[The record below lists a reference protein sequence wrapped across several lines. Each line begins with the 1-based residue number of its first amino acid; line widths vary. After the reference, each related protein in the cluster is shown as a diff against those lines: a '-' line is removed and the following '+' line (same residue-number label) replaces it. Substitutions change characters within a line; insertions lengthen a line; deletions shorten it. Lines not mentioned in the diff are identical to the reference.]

1 MKKTVS
7 RLGSAALCVTLS
19 LALGCGCAV
28 MPPASS
34 EKPASSAVSVPTD
47 AEGKPLYDATRLDDG
62 HLRILYGY
70 DNSGDSRTV
79 LCGSKVLYQSA
90 RSENVSL
97 LQDIVT
103 GETNY
108 WFRTW
113 SDSTGRGG
121 RRSALYDKDGNEV
134 MAFDGEQSAA
144 IQNGLLVLQESR
156 MVGDSYNVDYDSYG
170 TCSVI
175 DLATGK
181 NLPVPEG
188 AYSCIVCGDMLVF
201 TCYARPADLAENE
214 WDDDSNLHSWVAI
227 QQKDGTQTYGSA
239 SSTAYRISYASDEL
253 DNWVE
258 LDISHADGSPADQ
271 VLHNPA
277 TGEGYIGFQ
286 QTCGS
291 GTAAFLTA
299 NGTYQLRDLTTEDRG
314 VIAEFDA
321 LPSNYFP
328 GYVVTWNVDSDY
340 RYSLH
345 DLSTGEVTPLYA
357 VSLAGN
363 RIVLYAQDGSLK
375 VYDTD
380 TGALLTDVNA
390 GTIGDDQRVTL
401 DCEEDGFVW
410 MELRDA
416 DSYEIAAIRVYGPEG
431 LVSDL
436 SSLNETYNYLGY
448 LTTDANGRPLFT
460 HIRSYTDTADT
471 GADYLCSIIYGEYN
485 HEAYVLD
492 IYYTKD
498 PMEITEPE
506 TARRLLAHGV
516 NLAKIESNNGG
527 RGFARNVQEQLK
539 RLGSNR
545 CRVEW
550 FHQSENKVARILTN
564 STWVQDHI
572 YYPVNWRDRWP
583 EYAKAM
589 LYYQK
594 EGKNAHDDAPDAT
607 TGVAEQFTRKGGVSV
622 W

>member
-62 HLRILYGY
+62 RLRILYGY

-121 RRSALYDKDGNEV
+121 RRSALYDKDGSEV

-156 MVGDSYNVDYDSYG
+156 MVGDSYDVGYDSYG

-239 SSTAYRISYASDEL
+239 SSTAYRISYASNAL
-253 DNWVE
+253 DDWVE
-258 LDISHADGSPADQ
+258 LDNYTADSTTQ
-271 VLHNPA
+271 ILHNPA

-299 NGTYQLRDLTTEDRG
+299 NGTYQLRDMTTEDRG
-314 VIAEFDA
+314 VIAEYDD
-321 LPSNYFP
+321 LPSYYFP
-328 GYVVTWNVDSDY
+328 GYVVTWRINGDY
-340 RYSLH
+340 GYDLH
-345 DLSTGEVTPLYA
+345 DLSTGEITPLYA
-357 VSLAGN
+357 SSVTGSKIA
-363 RIVLYAQDGSLK
+363 LYAQDGSLK
-375 VYDTD
+375 VYDMD
-380 TGALLTDVNA
+380 TGSLLYETSA
-390 GTIGDDQRVTL
+390 GVVDDSQSL
-401 DCEEDGFVW
+401 MIDCESDGCVW
-410 MELRDA
+410 MELRDRDTYTTTA
-416 DSYEIAAIRVYGPEG
+416 VRVYGPEG

-436 SSLNETYNYLGY
+436 SSLTDTYDYLGY
-448 LTTDANGRPLFT
+448 LTTDKNGRPLYYGT
-460 HIRSYTDTADT
+460 RSVPGSSYAT
-471 GADYLCSIIYGEYN
+471 GCD
-485 HEAYVLD
+485 VLD
-492 IYYTKD
+492 ETGNVVMKSLGSCYSYYD
-498 PMEITEPE
+498 NSLNALPDHVFV
-506 TARRLLAHGV
+506 ARR
-516 NLAKIESNNGG
+516 
-527 RGFARNVQEQLK
+527 GFYYGWMDTDGNWLY
-539 RLGSNR
+539 
-545 CRVEW
+545 CRSV
-550 FHQSENKVARILTN
+550 F
-564 STWVQDHI
+564 ST
-572 YYPVNWRDRWP
+572 
-583 EYAKAM
+583 
-589 LYYQK
+589 L
-594 EGKNAHDDAPDAT
+594 NADDE
-607 TGVAEQFTRKGGVSV
+607 TGY
-622 W
+622 

>member
-34 EKPASSAVSVPTD
+34 EKPASPAASVPTD
-47 AEGKPLYDATRLDDG
+47 AEGKPLYDATRLEDG
-62 HLRILYGY
+62 CLRILYGY

-108 WFRTW
+108 WFRSW

-134 MAFDGEQSAA
+134 MAFDGEQSAT

-156 MVGDSYNVDYDSYG
+156 MVGDSYDVDYDSYG

-201 TCYARPADLAENE
+201 TCYARPADLAEDE

-239 SSTAYRISYASDEL
+239 SSTAYRISDASDVL
-253 DNWVE
+253 DDWVE
-258 LDISHADGSPADQ
+258 LDSYTADSTTQ
-271 VLHNPA
+271 ILHNPA

-299 NGTYQLRDLTTEDRG
+299 NGTYQLRDMTTEDRG
-314 VIAEFDA
+314 VIAEFDD
-321 LPSNYFP
+321 LPSYYFP
-328 GYVVTWNVDSDY
+328 GYVVTWRINGDY
-340 RYSLH
+340 GYDLH
-345 DLSTGEVTPLYA
+345 DLSTGEITPLYA
-357 VSLAGN
+357 SSVTGSKIA
-363 RIVLYAQDGSLK
+363 LYAQDGSLK
-375 VYDTD
+375 VYDMD
-380 TGALLTDVNA
+380 TGSLLYETSA
-390 GTIGDDQRVTL
+390 GVVDDSQSL
-401 DCEEDGFVW
+401 MMDCESDGCVW
-410 MELRDA
+410 MELRDR
-416 DSYEIAAIRVYGPEG
+416 DTYTTTAIRVYGPEG

-448 LTTDANGRPLFT
+448 LTTDANGRPLYYGT
-460 HIRSYTDTADT
+460 RSVPGSSYAT
-471 GADYLCSIIYGEYN
+471 GCD
-485 HEAYVLD
+485 VLD
-492 IYYTKD
+492 ETGNVVMKGLGSCYSYYD
-498 PMEITEPE
+498 NSLNALPDHVFV
-506 TARRLLAHGV
+506 ARRGFYYGWMDTDGNWLYCQSIFSSV
-516 NLAKIESNNGG
+516 NADDE
-527 RGFARNVQEQLK
+527 
-539 RLGSNR
+539 LG
-545 CRVEW
+545 
-550 FHQSENKVARILTN
+550 
-564 STWVQDHI
+564 
-572 YYPVNWRDRWP
+572 Y
-583 EYAKAM
+583 
-589 LYYQK
+589 
-594 EGKNAHDDAPDAT
+594 
-607 TGVAEQFTRKGGVSV
+607 
-622 W
+622 

>member
-28 MPPASS
+28 MPSASS

-62 HLRILYGY
+62 RLRILYGY

-79 LCGSKVLYQSA
+79 LCGSKVLYQSL
-90 RSENVSL
+90 RSETVNL
-97 LQDIVT
+97 LTDTVT

-108 WFRTW
+108 WFRSW

-134 MAFDGEQSAA
+134 MAFDGEQSAT

-156 MVGDSYNVDYDSYG
+156 MVGDSYDVDYDSYG

-201 TCYARPADLAENE
+201 TCYARPADLAADE

-227 QQKDGTQTYGSA
+227 QQKDGYGSA
-239 SSTAYRISYASDEL
+239 SSTAYRISYASDAL

-258 LDISHADGSPADQ
+258 LDISHADGSPVDQ

-299 NGTYQLRDLTTEDRG
+299 NGTYQLRDMTTEDRG

-357 VSLAGN
+357 SSVTGSK
-363 RIVLYAQDGSLK
+363 IVLYAQDGSLK

-448 LTTDANGRPLFT
+448 LTTDANGRPLYYGT
-460 HIRSYTDTADT
+460 RSVPGSSYAT
-471 GADYLCSIIYGEYN
+471 GCD
-485 HEAYVLD
+485 VLD
-492 IYYTKD
+492 ETGNVVMQGLGSCYSYYD
-498 PMEITEPE
+498 NSLNALPDHVFV
-506 TARRLLAHGV
+506 ARRGFYYGWMDTDGNWLYCQSIFSSV
-516 NLAKIESNNGG
+516 NADDE
-527 RGFARNVQEQLK
+527 
-539 RLGSNR
+539 LG
-545 CRVEW
+545 
-550 FHQSENKVARILTN
+550 
-564 STWVQDHI
+564 
-572 YYPVNWRDRWP
+572 Y
-583 EYAKAM
+583 
-589 LYYQK
+589 
-594 EGKNAHDDAPDAT
+594 
-607 TGVAEQFTRKGGVSV
+607 
-622 W
+622 

>member
-34 EKPASSAVSVPTD
+34 EKPASSAASVPTD

-62 HLRILYGY
+62 RLRILYGY

-108 WFRTW
+108 WFRSW

-134 MAFDGEQSAA
+134 MAFDGEQSAT

-156 MVGDSYNVDYDSYG
+156 MVGDSYDVDYDSYG

-239 SSTAYRISYASDEL
+239 SSTAYRISYASDAL
-253 DNWVE
+253 DDWVE
-258 LDISHADGSPADQ
+258 LDSYTADSTTQ
-271 VLHNPA
+271 ILHNPA

-299 NGTYQLRDLTTEDRG
+299 NGTYQLRDMTTEDRG

-321 LPSNYFP
+321 LPSYYFP
-328 GYVVTWNVDSDY
+328 GYVVTWRINGDY
-340 RYSLH
+340 GYDLH
-345 DLSTGEVTPLYA
+345 DLSTGEITPLYA
-357 VSLAGN
+357 SSVTGSKIA
-363 RIVLYAQDGSLK
+363 LYAQDGSLK
-375 VYDTD
+375 VYDMD
-380 TGALLTDVNA
+380 TGSLLYETSA
-390 GTIGDDQRVTL
+390 GVVDDSQSL
-401 DCEEDGFVW
+401 MMDCESDGCVW
-410 MELRDA
+410 MELRDRDTYTTTA
-416 DSYEIAAIRVYGPEG
+416 VRVYGPEG

-436 SSLNETYNYLGY
+436 SSLTDTYDYLGY
-448 LTTDANGRPLFT
+448 LTTDKNGRPLYYGT
-460 HIRSYTDTADT
+460 RSVPGSSYAT
-471 GADYLCSIIYGEYN
+471 GCD
-485 HEAYVLD
+485 VLD
-492 IYYTKD
+492 ETGNVVMKSLGSCYSYYD
-498 PMEITEPE
+498 HSLNALPDHVFV
-506 TARRLLAHGV
+506 ARR
-516 NLAKIESNNGG
+516 
-527 RGFARNVQEQLK
+527 GFYYGWMDTDGNWLY
-539 RLGSNR
+539 
-545 CRVEW
+545 CRSV
-550 FHQSENKVARILTN
+550 F
-564 STWVQDHI
+564 ST
-572 YYPVNWRDRWP
+572 
-583 EYAKAM
+583 
-589 LYYQK
+589 L
-594 EGKNAHDDAPDAT
+594 NADDE
-607 TGVAEQFTRKGGVSV
+607 TGY
-622 W
+622 

>member
-34 EKPASSAVSVPTD
+34 EKPASSAASVPTD
-47 AEGKPLYDATRLDDG
+47 AEGKPLYDAAPLEDG
-62 HLRILYGY
+62 RLRILYGY

-79 LCGSKVLYQSA
+79 LCGSKVLYQSL
-90 RSENVSL
+90 RSETVNL
-97 LQDIVT
+97 LTDTVT

-108 WFRTW
+108 WFRSW

-134 MAFDGEQSAA
+134 MAFDGEQSAT

-156 MVGDSYNVDYDSYG
+156 MVGDSYDVDYDSYG

-201 TCYARPADLAENE
+201 TCYARPADLAADE

-239 SSTAYRISYASDEL
+239 SSTAYRISYASDAL
-253 DNWVE
+253 DDWVE
-258 LDISHADGSPADQ
+258 LDSYTADSTTQ
-271 VLHNPA
+271 ILHNPA

-286 QTCGS
+286 QICGS

-299 NGTYQLRDLTTEDRG
+299 NGTYQLRDMTTEDRG

-345 DLSTGEVTPLYA
+345 DLSTGEITPLYA
-357 VSLAGN
+357 SSVTGSKIA
-363 RIVLYAQDGSLK
+363 LYAQDGSLK
-375 VYDTD
+375 VYDMD
-380 TGALLTDVNA
+380 TGSLLYETSA
-390 GTIGDDQRVTL
+390 GVVDDSQSL
-401 DCEEDGFVW
+401 MMDCESDGCVW
-410 MELRDA
+410 MELRDRDTYTTTA
-416 DSYEIAAIRVYGPEG
+416 VRVYGSEG

-436 SSLNETYNYLGY
+436 SSLTDTYDYLGY
-448 LTTDANGRPLFT
+448 LTTDKNGRPLYYGT
-460 HIRSYTDTADT
+460 RSVPGSSYAT
-471 GADYLCSIIYGEYN
+471 GCD
-485 HEAYVLD
+485 VLD
-492 IYYTKD
+492 ETGNVVMQGLGSCYSYYD
-498 PMEITEPE
+498 NSLNALPDHVFV
-506 TARRLLAHGV
+506 ARRGFYYGWMDTDGNWLYCQSIFSSV
-516 NLAKIESNNGG
+516 NADDE
-527 RGFARNVQEQLK
+527 
-539 RLGSNR
+539 LG
-545 CRVEW
+545 
-550 FHQSENKVARILTN
+550 
-564 STWVQDHI
+564 
-572 YYPVNWRDRWP
+572 Y
-583 EYAKAM
+583 
-589 LYYQK
+589 
-594 EGKNAHDDAPDAT
+594 
-607 TGVAEQFTRKGGVSV
+607 
-622 W
+622 

>member
-47 AEGKPLYDATRLDDG
+47 AEGKPLYDAAPLEDG
-62 HLRILYGY
+62 RLRILYGY

-134 MAFDGEQSAA
+134 MAFDGEQSAT

-156 MVGDSYNVDYDSYG
+156 MVGDSYDVDYDSYG

-239 SSTAYRISYASDEL
+239 SSTAYRISYASDAL
-253 DNWVE
+253 DDWVE
-258 LDISHADGSPADQ
+258 LDSYTADSTMQ
-271 VLHNPA
+271 ILHNPA

-286 QTCGS
+286 QTCGH
-291 GTAAFLTA
+291 GTAAFLTPS
-299 NGTYQLRDLTTEDRG
+299 GTYQLRDLTTEDRG

-363 RIVLYAQDGSLK
+363 RIALYAQDGSLK
-375 VYDTD
+375 VYDMD
-380 TGALLTDVNA
+380 TGSLLYETSA
-390 GTIGDDQRVTL
+390 GVVDDSQSL
-401 DCEEDGFVW
+401 MMDCESDGCVW
-410 MELRDA
+410 MELRDRDTYTTTA
-416 DSYEIAAIRVYGPEG
+416 VRVYGPEG

-436 SSLNETYNYLGY
+436 SSLTDTYDYLGY
-448 LTTDANGRPLFT
+448 LTTDKNGRPLYYGT
-460 HIRSYTDTADT
+460 RSVPGSSYAT
-471 GADYLCSIIYGEYN
+471 GCD
-485 HEAYVLD
+485 VLD
-492 IYYTKD
+492 ETGNVVMKSLGSCYSYYD
-498 PMEITEPE
+498 HSLNALPDHVFV
-506 TARRLLAHGV
+506 ARR
-516 NLAKIESNNGG
+516 
-527 RGFARNVQEQLK
+527 GFYYGWMDTDGNWLY
-539 RLGSNR
+539 
-545 CRVEW
+545 CRSV
-550 FHQSENKVARILTN
+550 F
-564 STWVQDHI
+564 ST
-572 YYPVNWRDRWP
+572 
-583 EYAKAM
+583 
-589 LYYQK
+589 L
-594 EGKNAHDDAPDAT
+594 NADDE
-607 TGVAEQFTRKGGVSV
+607 TGY
-622 W
+622 

>member
-34 EKPASSAVSVPTD
+34 EKPASPAVSVPTD
-47 AEGKPLYDATRLDDG
+47 AEGKPLYDATPLEDG
-62 HLRILYGY
+62 RLRILYGY

-79 LCGSKVLYQSA
+79 LCGSKVLYQSL
-90 RSENVSL
+90 RSETVNL
-97 LQDIVT
+97 LTDTVT

-108 WFRTW
+108 WFRSW

-134 MAFDGEQSAA
+134 MAFDGEQSAT

-156 MVGDSYNVDYDSYG
+156 MVGDSYDVDYDSYG

-188 AYSCIVCGDMLVF
+188 AYGCIVCGDMLVF

-239 SSTAYRISYASDEL
+239 SSTAYRISYASNAL
-253 DNWVE
+253 DDWVE
-258 LDISHADGSPADQ
+258 LDSYTADSTTQ
-271 VLHNPA
+271 ILHNPA
-277 TGEGYIGFQ
+277 TGEGYVGFQ

-299 NGTYQLRDLTTEDRG
+299 NGTYQLRDMTTEDRG

-345 DLSTGEVTPLYA
+345 DLSTGEITPLYA
-357 VSLAGN
+357 SSVTGSKIA
-363 RIVLYAQDGSLK
+363 LYAQDGSLK
-375 VYDTD
+375 VYDMD
-380 TGALLTDVNA
+380 TGSLLYETSA
-390 GTIGDDQRVTL
+390 GVVDDSQSL
-401 DCEEDGFVW
+401 MIDCESDGCVW
-410 MELRDA
+410 MELRDRDTYTTTA
-416 DSYEIAAIRVYGPEG
+416 VRVYGPEG

-436 SSLNETYNYLGY
+436 SSLTDTYDYLGY
-448 LTTDANGRPLFT
+448 LTTDKNGRPLYYGT
-460 HIRSYTDTADT
+460 RSVPGSSYAT
-471 GADYLCSIIYGEYN
+471 GCD
-485 HEAYVLD
+485 VLD
-492 IYYTKD
+492 ETGNVVMKSLGSCYSYYD
-498 PMEITEPE
+498 HSLNALPDHVFV
-506 TARRLLAHGV
+506 ARR
-516 NLAKIESNNGG
+516 
-527 RGFARNVQEQLK
+527 GFYYGWMDTDGNWLY
-539 RLGSNR
+539 
-545 CRVEW
+545 CRSV
-550 FHQSENKVARILTN
+550 F
-564 STWVQDHI
+564 ST
-572 YYPVNWRDRWP
+572 
-583 EYAKAM
+583 
-589 LYYQK
+589 L
-594 EGKNAHDDAPDAT
+594 NADDE
-607 TGVAEQFTRKGGVSV
+607 TGY
-622 W
+622 

>member
-7 RLGSAALCVTLS
+7 RLGSATLCVTLS

-34 EKPASSAVSVPTD
+34 EKPASPAVSVPTD

-62 HLRILYGY
+62 RLRILYGY

-134 MAFDGEQSAA
+134 MAFDGEQSAT

-156 MVGDSYNVDYDSYG
+156 MVGDSYDVDYDSYG

-188 AYSCIVCGDMLVF
+188 AYSCIVCGDALVF
-201 TCYARPADLAENE
+201 NCYARPADLAADE
-214 WDDDSNLHSWVAI
+214 WDDDPSLHSWVAI

-239 SSTAYRISYASDEL
+239 SSTAYRISDASDAL
-253 DNWVE
+253 DDWVE
-258 LDISHADGSPADQ
+258 LDSYTADSTTQ
-271 VLHNPA
+271 ILHNPA

-299 NGTYQLRDLTTEDRG
+299 NGTYQLRDMTTEDRG
-314 VIAEFDA
+314 VIAEFDD
-321 LPSNYFP
+321 LPSYYFP
-328 GYVVTWNVDSDY
+328 GYVVTWRINGDY
-340 RYSLH
+340 GYDLH
-345 DLSTGEVTPLYA
+345 DLSTGEITPLYA
-357 VSLAGN
+357 SSVTGN
-363 RIVLYAQDGSLK
+363 KIALYAQDGSLK
-375 VYDTD
+375 VYDMD
-380 TGALLTDVNA
+380 TGSLLYETSA
-390 GTIGDDQRVTL
+390 GVVDDSQSL
-401 DCEEDGFVW
+401 MMDCESDGCVW
-410 MELRDA
+410 MELRDRDTYTTTA
-416 DSYEIAAIRVYGPEG
+416 VRVYGPEG

-436 SSLNETYNYLGY
+436 SSLTDTYDYLGY
-448 LTTDANGRPLFT
+448 LTTDKNGRPLYYGT
-460 HIRSYTDTADT
+460 RSVPGSSYAT
-471 GADYLCSIIYGEYN
+471 GCD
-485 HEAYVLD
+485 VLD
-492 IYYTKD
+492 ETGNVVMKSLGSCYSYYD
-498 PMEITEPE
+498 HSLNALPDHVFV
-506 TARRLLAHGV
+506 ARR
-516 NLAKIESNNGG
+516 
-527 RGFARNVQEQLK
+527 GFYYGWMDTDGNWLY
-539 RLGSNR
+539 
-545 CRVEW
+545 CRSV
-550 FHQSENKVARILTN
+550 F
-564 STWVQDHI
+564 ST
-572 YYPVNWRDRWP
+572 
-583 EYAKAM
+583 
-589 LYYQK
+589 L
-594 EGKNAHDDAPDAT
+594 NADDE
-607 TGVAEQFTRKGGVSV
+607 TGY
-622 W
+622 

>member
-62 HLRILYGY
+62 RLRILYGY

-108 WFRTW
+108 WFRSW

-121 RRSALYDKDGNEV
+121 RRSALYGRDGNEV
-134 MAFDGEQSAA
+134 MAFDGEQSAT

-156 MVGDSYNVDYDSYG
+156 MVGNSYDVDYDSYG

-239 SSTAYRISYASDEL
+239 SSTAYRISYASDAL
-253 DNWVE
+253 DDWVE
-258 LDISHADGSPADQ
+258 LDSYTADSTTQ

-277 TGEGYIGFQ
+277 TGEGLRGYR
-286 QTCGS
+286 QTCGH
-291 GTAAFLTA
+291 GTAAFLTPS
-299 NGTYQLRDLTTEDRG
+299 GTYQLRDLTTEDRG

-328 GYVVTWNVDSDY
+328 GYVVTWRINGDY
-340 RYSLH
+340 GYDLH
-345 DLSTGEVTPLYA
+345 DLSTGEITPLYA
-357 VSLAGN
+357 SSVTGSKIA
-363 RIVLYAQDGSLK
+363 LYAQDGSLK
-375 VYDTD
+375 VYDMD
-380 TGALLTDVNA
+380 TGSLLYETSA
-390 GTIGDDQRVTL
+390 GVVDDSQSL
-401 DCEEDGFVW
+401 MMDCESDGCVW
-410 MELRDA
+410 MELRDRDTYTTTA
-416 DSYEIAAIRVYGPEG
+416 VRVYGPEG

-436 SSLNETYNYLGY
+436 SSLTDTYDYLGY
-448 LTTDANGRPLFT
+448 LTTDKNGRPLYYGT
-460 HIRSYTDTADT
+460 RSVPGSSYAT
-471 GADYLCSIIYGEYN
+471 GCD
-485 HEAYVLD
+485 VLD
-492 IYYTKD
+492 ETGNVVMKSLGSCYSYYD
-498 PMEITEPE
+498 HSLNALPDHVFV
-506 TARRLLAHGV
+506 ARR
-516 NLAKIESNNGG
+516 
-527 RGFARNVQEQLK
+527 GFYYGWMDTDGNWLY
-539 RLGSNR
+539 
-545 CRVEW
+545 CRSV
-550 FHQSENKVARILTN
+550 F
-564 STWVQDHI
+564 ST
-572 YYPVNWRDRWP
+572 
-583 EYAKAM
+583 
-589 LYYQK
+589 L
-594 EGKNAHDDAPDAT
+594 NADDE
-607 TGVAEQFTRKGGVSV
+607 TGY
-622 W
+622 

>member
-1 MKKTVS
+1 MKKTVF

-34 EKPASSAVSVPTD
+34 KKPASSAVSVPTD

-62 HLRILYGY
+62 RLRILYGY

-108 WFRTW
+108 WFRSW

-156 MVGDSYNVDYDSYG
+156 MVGDSYDVDYDSYG

-239 SSTAYRISYASDEL
+239 SSTAYRISYASDAL
-253 DNWVE
+253 DDWVE
-258 LDISHADGSPADQ
+258 LDSYTADSTTQ
-271 VLHNPA
+271 ILHNPA

-299 NGTYQLRDLTTEDRG
+299 NGTYQLRDMTTEDRG

-345 DLSTGEVTPLYA
+345 DLSTGEITPLYA
-357 VSLAGN
+357 SSVTGSKIA
-363 RIVLYAQDGSLK
+363 LYAQDGSLK
-375 VYDTD
+375 VYDMD
-380 TGALLTDVNA
+380 TGSLLYETSA
-390 GTIGDDQRVTL
+390 GVVDDSQSL
-401 DCEEDGFVW
+401 MMDCESDGCVW
-410 MELRDA
+410 MELRDRDTYTTTA
-416 DSYEIAAIRVYGPEG
+416 VRVYGPEG

-436 SSLNETYNYLGY
+436 SSLTDTYDYLGY
-448 LTTDANGRPLFT
+448 LTTDKNGRPLYYGT
-460 HIRSYTDTADT
+460 RSVPGSSYAT
-471 GADYLCSIIYGEYN
+471 GCD
-485 HEAYVLD
+485 VLD
-492 IYYTKD
+492 ETGNVVMKSLGSCYSYYD
-498 PMEITEPE
+498 HSLNALPDHVFV
-506 TARRLLAHGV
+506 ARR
-516 NLAKIESNNGG
+516 
-527 RGFARNVQEQLK
+527 GFYYGWMDTDGNWLY
-539 RLGSNR
+539 
-545 CRVEW
+545 CRSV
-550 FHQSENKVARILTN
+550 F
-564 STWVQDHI
+564 ST
-572 YYPVNWRDRWP
+572 
-583 EYAKAM
+583 
-589 LYYQK
+589 L
-594 EGKNAHDDAPDAT
+594 NADDE
-607 TGVAEQFTRKGGVSV
+607 TGY
-622 W
+622 

>member
-34 EKPASSAVSVPTD
+34 EKPASPAVSVPTD
-47 AEGKPLYDATRLDDG
+47 AEGKPLYDAAPLEDG
-62 HLRILYGY
+62 RLRILYGY
-70 DNSGDSRTV
+70 DNSGDCRTV

-134 MAFDGEQSAA
+134 MAFDGEQSAT

-156 MVGDSYNVDYDSYG
+156 MVGDSYDVDYDSYG

-201 TCYARPADLAENE
+201 TCYARPADLAADE

-239 SSTAYRISYASDEL
+239 SSTAYRISYGSDAL
-253 DNWVE
+253 DDWVE
-258 LDISHADGSPADQ
+258 LDSYTADSTTQ
-271 VLHNPA
+271 ILHNPA

-299 NGTYQLRDLTTEDRG
+299 NGTYQLRDMTTEDRG

-345 DLSTGEVTPLYA
+345 DLSTGEITPLYA
-357 VSLAGN
+357 SSVTGSKIA
-363 RIVLYAQDGSLK
+363 LYAQDGSLK
-375 VYDTD
+375 VYDMD
-380 TGALLTDVNA
+380 TGSLLYETSA
-390 GTIGDDQRVTL
+390 GVVDDSQSL
-401 DCEEDGFVW
+401 MMDCESDGCVW
-410 MELRDA
+410 MELRDRDTYTTTA
-416 DSYEIAAIRVYGPEG
+416 VRVYGSEG

-436 SSLNETYNYLGY
+436 SSLTDTYDYLGY
-448 LTTDANGRPLFT
+448 LTTDKNGRPLYYGT
-460 HIRSYTDTADT
+460 RSVPGSSYAT
-471 GADYLCSIIYGEYN
+471 GCD
-485 HEAYVLD
+485 VLD
-492 IYYTKD
+492 ETGNVVMQGLGSCYSYYD
-498 PMEITEPE
+498 NSLNALPDHVFV
-506 TARRLLAHGV
+506 ARRGFYYGWMDTDGNWLYCQSIFSSV
-516 NLAKIESNNGG
+516 NADDE
-527 RGFARNVQEQLK
+527 
-539 RLGSNR
+539 LG
-545 CRVEW
+545 
-550 FHQSENKVARILTN
+550 
-564 STWVQDHI
+564 
-572 YYPVNWRDRWP
+572 Y
-583 EYAKAM
+583 
-589 LYYQK
+589 
-594 EGKNAHDDAPDAT
+594 
-607 TGVAEQFTRKGGVSV
+607 
-622 W
+622 

>member
-34 EKPASSAVSVPTD
+34 EKPASSAASVPTD

-62 HLRILYGY
+62 RLRILYGY

-108 WFRTW
+108 WFRSW

-134 MAFDGEQSAA
+134 MAFDGEQSAT

-156 MVGDSYNVDYDSYG
+156 MVGDSYDVDYDSYG

-214 WDDDSNLHSWVAI
+214 WDDDSSLHSWVTV

-239 SSTAYRISYASDEL
+239 SSTAYRISYASDAL
-253 DNWVE
+253 DDWVE
-258 LDISHADGSPADQ
+258 LDSYTADSTTQ
-271 VLHNPA
+271 ILHNPA

-299 NGTYQLRDLTTEDRG
+299 NGTYQLRDMTTEDRG
-314 VIAEFDA
+314 VIAEYDD
-321 LPSNYFP
+321 LPSYYFP
-328 GYVVTWNVDSDY
+328 GYVVTWRINGDY
-340 RYSLH
+340 GYDLH
-345 DLSTGEVTPLYA
+345 DLSTGEITPLYA
-357 VSLAGN
+357 SSVTGN
-363 RIVLYAQDGSLK
+363 KIALYAQDGSLK
-375 VYDTD
+375 VYDMD
-380 TGALLTDVNA
+380 TGSLLYETSA
-390 GTIGDDQRVTL
+390 GVVDDSQSL
-401 DCEEDGFVW
+401 MMDCESDGCVW
-410 MELRDA
+410 MELRDRDTYTTTA
-416 DSYEIAAIRVYGPEG
+416 VRVYGPEG

-436 SSLNETYNYLGY
+436 SSLTDTYDCLGY
-448 LTTDANGRPLFT
+448 LTTDKNGRPLYYGT
-460 HIRSYTDTADT
+460 RSVPGSSYAT
-471 GADYLCSIIYGEYN
+471 GCD
-485 HEAYVLD
+485 VLD
-492 IYYTKD
+492 ETGNVVMKSLGSCYSYYD
-498 PMEITEPE
+498 HSLNALPDHVFV
-506 TARRLLAHGV
+506 ARR
-516 NLAKIESNNGG
+516 
-527 RGFARNVQEQLK
+527 GFYYGWMDTDGNWLY
-539 RLGSNR
+539 
-545 CRVEW
+545 CRSV
-550 FHQSENKVARILTN
+550 F
-564 STWVQDHI
+564 ST
-572 YYPVNWRDRWP
+572 
-583 EYAKAM
+583 
-589 LYYQK
+589 L
-594 EGKNAHDDAPDAT
+594 NADDE
-607 TGVAEQFTRKGGVSV
+607 TGY
-622 W
+622 

>member
-34 EKPASSAVSVPTD
+34 EKPASPAVSIPTD

-62 HLRILYGY
+62 RLRILYGY

-79 LCGSKVLYQSA
+79 LCGSKVLYQSL
-90 RSENVSL
+90 RSETVNL
-97 LQDIVT
+97 LTDTVT

-108 WFRTW
+108 WFRSW

-134 MAFDGEQSAA
+134 MAFDGEQSAT

-156 MVGDSYNVDYDSYG
+156 MVGDSYDVDYDSYG

-239 SSTAYRISYASDEL
+239 SSTAYRIFDASDAL
-253 DNWVE
+253 DDWVE
-258 LDISHADGSPADQ
+258 LDSYTADSTTQ
-271 VLHNPA
+271 ILHNPA

-299 NGTYQLRDLTTEDRG
+299 NGTYQLRDMTTEDRG
-314 VIAEFDA
+314 VIAEFDD
-321 LPSNYFP
+321 LPSYYFP
-328 GYVVTWNVDSDY
+328 GYVVTWRINGDY
-340 RYSLH
+340 GYDLH
-345 DLSTGEVTPLYA
+345 DLSTGEITPLYA
-357 VSLAGN
+357 SSVTGSKIA
-363 RIVLYAQDGSLK
+363 LYAQDGSLK
-375 VYDTD
+375 VYDMD
-380 TGALLTDVNA
+380 TGSLLYETSA
-390 GTIGDDQRVTL
+390 GVVDDSQSL
-401 DCEEDGFVW
+401 MMDCESDGCVW
-410 MELRDA
+410 TELRDRDTYTTTA
-416 DSYEIAAIRVYGPEG
+416 VRVYGPEG

-436 SSLNETYNYLGY
+436 SSLTDTYDYLGY
-448 LTTDANGRPLFT
+448 LTTDKNGRPLYYGT
-460 HIRSYTDTADT
+460 RSVPGSSYAT
-471 GADYLCSIIYGEYN
+471 GCD
-485 HEAYVLD
+485 VLD
-492 IYYTKD
+492 ETGNVVMKSLGSCYSYYD
-498 PMEITEPE
+498 HSLNALPDHVFV
-506 TARRLLAHGV
+506 ARR
-516 NLAKIESNNGG
+516 
-527 RGFARNVQEQLK
+527 GFYYGWMDTDGNWLY
-539 RLGSNR
+539 
-545 CRVEW
+545 CRSV
-550 FHQSENKVARILTN
+550 F
-564 STWVQDHI
+564 ST
-572 YYPVNWRDRWP
+572 
-583 EYAKAM
+583 
-589 LYYQK
+589 L
-594 EGKNAHDDAPDAT
+594 NADDE
-607 TGVAEQFTRKGGVSV
+607 TGY
-622 W
+622 